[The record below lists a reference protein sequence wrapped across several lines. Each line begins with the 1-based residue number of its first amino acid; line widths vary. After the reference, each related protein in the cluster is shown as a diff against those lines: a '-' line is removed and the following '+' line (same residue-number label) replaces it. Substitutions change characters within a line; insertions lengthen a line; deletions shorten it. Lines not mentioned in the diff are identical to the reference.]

1 MPLGGSQGPGGRH
14 GCLRWSRSLLS
25 PCGSGQQKNEFCC
38 NFHPAIDFSTKS
50 AVERYSLVVADS
62 SAILLLQTIQA
73 KLPPISRSLNLLG
86 AKILVEKRPKFSDI
100 NSFEEFNQHYW
111 YREELSQIC
120 KSLQIDHRGT
130 KQELNNIIKE
140 YFNGNYIKKADI
152 QKNSN
157 TADILTLD
165 TPLLTCGF
173 SFNARFREYFSVLT
187 GVSPFKFTADMA
199 TAWRKVK
206 REKDTKFTIQDLLD
220 IYYGQSDYAR
230 YDNSVCQ
237 WNQFLKDFCA
247 DPISSNYS
255 NKLKVASILWKEVR
269 DSAGEKTYSR
279 KILESN
285 LNKVRDY
292 QK

>member
-1 MPLGGSQGPGGRH
+1 M
-14 GCLRWSRSLLS
+14 
-25 PCGSGQQKNEFCC
+25 
-38 NFHPAIDFSTKS
+38 
-50 AVERYSLVVADS
+50 
-62 SAILLLQTIQA
+62 
-73 KLPPISRSLNLLG
+73 
-86 AKILVEKRPKFSDI
+86 VEKRPKFSDI
-100 NSFEEFNQHYW
+100 TSFEEFNQHYW

-120 KSLQIDHRGT
+120 KSLQIEHKGT

-140 YFNGNYIKKADI
+140 YFKGNYIKKADT
-152 QKNSN
+152 QKNPN
-157 TADILTLD
+157 TADILTMD

-173 SFNARFREYFSVLT
+173 SFNAKFREYFSVLT

-206 REKDTKFTIQDLLD
+206 REKDIKFTIQDLLD

-247 DPISSNYS
+247 DPISSNYC

-285 LNKVRDY
+285 LNKVRNC